1 MWGKKGYRGNS
12 TPCTWL
18 SIVALPSWLL
28 CFLPKAFPTAIS
40 FCTSPQPISL
50 KSTADLTLGLSSI
63 PKSQLPA
70 TVLSRGLMSLSIVY
84 MAMAYCLCDSHSIQS
99 VTDQLLHSPTASNAS
114 LSQTAAPMWGSDPCF
129 SFLILQMQVQS
140 CSLSSFSSYFLCP
153 AKFCMVLY
161 IFFWWSGTPAHS
173 QLVFCNIFCVW
184 KYIPDAS
191 VERDVLHVHLL
202 LCNHILWS

>member
-1 MWGKKGYRGNS
+1 M
-12 TPCTWL
+12 PPQ
-18 SIVALPSWLL
+18 LPS
-28 CFLPKAFPTAIS
+28 FPPQAFPSTVS
-40 FCTSPQPISL
+40 SLTSPWSSAPQ
-50 KSTADLTLGLSSI
+50 STADLTLGLSSI

-173 QLVFCNIFCVW
+173 QLVFCNIFCV
-184 KYIPDAS
+184 
-191 VERDVLHVHLL
+191 
-202 LCNHILWS
+202 